1 MKYENK
7 HLIVAFVVGTI
18 LTLICVWVISLGIPE
33 VSGADLIEKC
43 PPQIITAKSIKAN
56 VLDYSGQRFE
66 TMTKIKLPE
75 SVVEIQIGK
84 DVFKKEKYN
93 PDNFILEEEIFKKG
107 K

>member
-7 HLIVAFVVGTI
+7 HLIVAFIVAVI
-18 LTLICVWVISLGIPE
+18 LTLICVWVIGLGIPE
-33 VSGADLIEKC
+33 VSGVDLKEC
-43 PPQIITAKSIKAN
+43 PPCKITSQRIIQDA
-56 VLDYSGQRFE
+56 LDYSNLN
-66 TMTKIKLPE
+66 TMTKIRLPE
-75 SVVEIQIGK
+75 SVGEIQIGK